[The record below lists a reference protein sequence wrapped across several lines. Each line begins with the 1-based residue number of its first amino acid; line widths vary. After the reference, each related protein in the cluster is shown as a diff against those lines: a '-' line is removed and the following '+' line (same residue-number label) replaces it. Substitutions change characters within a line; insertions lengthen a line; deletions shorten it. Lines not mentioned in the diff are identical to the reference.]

1 MLNRR
6 AFVQTVGLG
15 AIGTVTWLETPL
27 RAGIGAQRRSAA
39 SLPAGAIRIGA
50 NENPYGPLPSAVNAA
65 RAAALEGNR
74 YPFAMT
80 TQLTEAIAK
89 CHGVSPE
96 RVLLSGGSG
105 DVLRAATTTFTST
118 ARALVTGAPSYEA
131 PVRQAIRSKVPVAEV
146 PLTADLKLNLVAM
159 LARAAGSGLVY
170 ICNPNNPTSTVVPIA
185 EVTALIAALA
195 ASAPET
201 YVLVDEAYFEYV
213 DDPAFG
219 TAIPLVEKY
228 PNLIIARTFS
238 KIHGMAGMRVGYAI
252 AQEKTLAAMRENMSA
267 SGLSSMSVAAA
278 TASLADTAGLEKN
291 RALNREVR
299 RLTTDTFVKAGYRVA
314 ASEANFVMVDVRR
327 DSRAFQEACRQKGV
341 AIGRPF
347 PPLTTW
353 ARITVGTRQEMERA
367 IPVFMDLLATNPTAA
382 LFMFMPDAA
391 ADPLTC

>member
-6 AFVQTVGLG
+6 AFVQSVGLG
-15 AIGTVTWLETPL
+15 ALGTVTWLETPL
-27 RAGIGAQRRSAA
+27 GAGALSQRSTVP
-39 SLPAGAIRIGA
+39 LPAGGIRIGA
-50 NENPYGPLPSAVNAA
+50 NENPYGPSPSAVDAA
-65 RAAALEGNR
+65 RAAAVEGNR
-74 YPFAMT
+74 YPGAMST
-80 TQLTEAIAK
+80 RLVEAIASR
-89 CHGVSPE
+89 HGVPAE
-96 RVLLSGGSG
+96 RVMLAGGSG

-118 ARALVTGAPSYEA
+118 ARSLVTGAPSYEA
-131 PVRQAIRSKVPVAEV
+131 PVRQAIRSKVPVSEV

-159 LARAAGSGLVY
+159 LAKAAGSGLVY

-185 EVTALIAALA
+185 EVTALIAALS

-219 TAIPLVEKY
+219 TAIPLVDKY

-252 AQEKTLAAMRENMSA
+252 AQEKTLAAMRENMSP
-267 SGLSSMSVAAA
+267 SGLSGMSLAAA
-278 TASLADTAGLEKN
+278 TASLADTAGIEKN
-291 RALNREVR
+291 RALNRQVR
-299 RLTTDTFVKAGYRVA
+299 KLTTDTFVNAGYRVA

-347 PPLTTW
+347 PPLTSW

-367 IPVFMDLLATNPTAA
+367 IPVFMDLLAKNPTAA

-391 ADPLTC
+391 ADTMVC